1 LNDFSDYGHGGA
13 IAMPE
18 NQVFIGIEPYNFSF
32 SIIPSYERLQWL
44 FNHELTH
51 VTMGDKPNKTDES
64 WRKVFF
70 GKIRHTEK
78 APITAL
84 WSYLTVPDGLH
95 HGGIM
100 KELHAYGNMDV
111 GWSRK
116 SNG

>member
-1 LNDFSDYGHGGA
+1 
-13 IAMPE
+13 MPE
-18 NQVFIGIEPYNFSF
+18 NQVFIGVEPYNFSF

-51 VTMGDKPNKTDES
+51 VTMGDKPNKTDEF

-84 WSYLTVPDGLH
+84 WSYLTVPRWFAPRWYHENCMLH
-95 HGGIM
+95 
-100 KELHAYGNMDV
+100 GNMDV
-111 GWSRK
+111 GV
-116 SNG
+116 